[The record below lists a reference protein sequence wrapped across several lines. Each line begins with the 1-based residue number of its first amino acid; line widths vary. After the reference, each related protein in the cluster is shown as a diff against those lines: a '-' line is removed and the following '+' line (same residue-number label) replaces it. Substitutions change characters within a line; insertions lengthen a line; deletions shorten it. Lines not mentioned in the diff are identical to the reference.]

1 MKHFKENI
9 QYFKRW
15 EGTRTLGLGML
26 IVGIGF
32 LWLRP
37 FSFFF
42 SYIFGAL
49 LTLVGFVVFLTGNIG
64 RSSEAE
70 VLNDVNRHREGIEF
84 PELESDRDYQKRIPA
99 RPEIYDF
106 EGFVFREDLYFKKMK
121 NGSICSSEYARARL
135 YPLTDAFLIKTKTF
149 SLVAEE
155 ETLETCEIPFAE
167 VEDIESVS
175 ERKILHSGKKSFSA
189 KVCHFVITY
198 GGGKKLFLVS
208 RDDAEVDELIVKLK
222 KTVKDANQA

>member
-1 MKHFKENI
+1 MKHYKENI

-15 EGTRTLGLGML
+15 EGTRTLGMGML
-26 IVGIGF
+26 IVGF
-32 LWLRP
+32 LSLWLAQ
-37 FSFFF
+37 SLWM
-42 SYIFGAL
+42 YLGGI
-49 LTLVGFVVFLTGNIG
+49 TLIIAGFVVFLTGNIG

-70 VLNDVNRHREGIEF
+70 ILNDVKRHREGIEF
-84 PELESDRDYQKRIPA
+84 PELESDRDYQKRVPA

-106 EGFVFREDLYFKKMK
+106 EGFVLREGLYFKKMK

-155 ETLETCEIPFAE
+155 EALETCEIPFSE

-198 GGGKKLFLVS
+198 GGGKQLFLVS